1 MKHIQI
7 HSQAPSTR
15 RQTLPNH
22 EHAARRSRTKILGL
36 PRKSKP
42 APPPPAPALF
52 LTHRLSQPDLNGF
65 DQPL

>member
-7 HSQAPSTR
+7 RSQAPSTT
-15 RQTLPNH
+15 RQTLPDH
-22 EHAARRSRTKILGL
+22 EHAARRARTKILGL
-36 PRKSKP
+36 PCKQKF
-42 APPPPAPALF
+42 APPAAKPALF